1 MCFMLNRTCMRR
13 LSETV
18 FLLASALSLFSCGDS
33 NREQIASVAEAFAT
47 SYFNWDYAGCMPNV
61 TDESAKYLK
70 FLATN
75 VTDGDIE
82 RLRSMEKGA
91 DVEVEKETFADND
104 TIVDVKVKV
113 SGFCHAD
120 TIGRPSRL
128 CDEAEATLRLVK
140 RGEKWQAI
148 VSNEWPKMAFP
159 PQNGTQGRD

>member
-1 MCFMLNRTCMRR
+1 MCFMGNLSYMRR
-13 LSETV
+13 LSKNI
-18 FLLASALSLFSCGDS
+18 FLFISALSLFSCNDS
-33 NREQIASVAEAFAT
+33 NRKQIVSVAETFAT

-61 TDESAKYLK
+61 TEESTKYLR

-91 DVEVEKETFADND
+91 DVEVEEETFADND
-104 TIVDVKVKV
+104 TVVDVKVKV

-120 TIGRPSRL
+120 TIGRPSKL
-128 CDEAEATLRLVK
+128 YDEAEATVRLVK
-140 RGEKWQAI
+140 RGDKWQAI

>member
-1 MCFMLNRTCMRR
+1 MRR

-18 FLLASALSLFSCGDS
+18 FLLVSTLSLFSCSNS
-33 NREQIASVAEAFAT
+33 NREQIASVAGAFAT

-61 TDESAKYLK
+61 TGESAKYLK

-82 RLRSMEKGA
+82 RLRSMENGA

-104 TIVDVKVKV
+104 TVVAVKVKV